1 MRKLFYQTQVILFVF
16 VIFAAGCSANE
27 KTDRQVPVK
36 DSVRVY
42 EQSRASS
49 EDLQKANASIRDVRQ
64 NAITRAVHKVAS
76 AIVGVNVTQIQE
88 YVATP
93 FGNDP
98 FFQYFFPGMRY
109 RQEVKSLG
117 SGFFISPDGYIITN
131 EHVVHNAVKII
142 VTMVAGKNYPA
153 KLVGSDY
160 TTDLALLKIKGK
172 NFPICELGNSD
183 DVIVGEWAI
192 ALGNP
197 FGLFEL
203 SRHPSVTVGVV
214 SATHLNFGRQGGD
227 RVYQD
232 MIQTDASINP
242 GNSGGPMVDALGN
255 VIGVNTFIFTG
266 GQYNQGSIGLGFAIP
281 INRVKRVIK
290 ELKKYGKVN
299 RQFWTGLEV
308 DNINYLIA
316 KYFGLSSTKG
326 VIVTSVK
333 PDSPAEKSGIRVG
346 DIILAINGQEIQN
359 TEDIWTILTDMDAKA
374 GDILTLTLF
383 RKGQKKNV
391 KLKLAPVQQ

>member
-1 MRKLFYQTQVILFVF
+1 MGERFYRTVVVLFVF
-16 VIFAAGCSANE
+16 MFFTAGCSARE
-27 KTDRQVPVK
+27 KTEQQVPAK
-36 DSVRVY
+36 DSLQVY
-42 EQSRASS
+42 KQSQTTS
-49 EDLQKANASIRDVRQ
+49 EDVRKANASIQDVRK
-64 NAITRAVHKVAS
+64 NAITRAVQKVAS
-76 AIVGVNVTQIQE
+76 AVVGVNVTQIQE
-88 YVATP
+88 YVTTP

-117 SGFFISPDGYIITN
+117 SGFLISPDGYIVTN

-160 TTDLALLKIKGK
+160 TTDLALLKIEGK
-172 NFPICELGNSD
+172 DLPICELGNSD
-183 DVIVGEWAI
+183 NIIVGEWAI

-266 GQYNQGSIGLGFAIP
+266 GEYSQGSIGLGFSIP
-281 INRVKRVIK
+281 VNRVKRVISD
-290 ELKKYGKVN
+290 LKKYGKVN

-333 PDSPAEKSGIRVG
+333 ANSPAEKAGIQVG
-346 DIILAINGQEIQN
+346 DIILAINGKEIQG
-359 TEDIWTILTDMDAKA
+359 TEDIWTLLTNIDAKP

-383 RKGQKKNV
+383 RKGKKKYV
-391 KLKLAPVQQ
+391 KLKLAPIQG

>member
-1 MRKLFYQTQVILFVF
+1 MQKLFYRTLAILFIF
-16 VIFAAGCSANE
+16 VLFAAGCSARE
-27 KTDRQVPVK
+27 KTGQQASMK
-36 DSVRVY
+36 DSVQVY
-42 EQSRASS
+42 KQSRSSS
-49 EDLQKANASIRDVRQ
+49 EDVQKVNAGIQDVRQ
-64 NAITRAVHKVAS
+64 NAITRAVQKVAS
-76 AIVGVNVTQIQE
+76 AVVGVNVTQIQE

-117 SGFFISPDGYIITN
+117 SGFLISPDGYIVTN

-142 VTMVAGKNYPA
+142 VTMVAGKNFPA

-172 NFPICELGNSD
+172 DFPICELGNSD
-183 DVIVGEWAI
+183 NIIVGEWAI

-203 SRHPSVTVGVV
+203 SRHPSVTVGVI

-266 GQYNQGSIGLGFAIP
+266 GQYSQGSIGLGFSIP
-281 INRVKRVIK
+281 VNRVKRVIRD
-290 ELKKYGKVN
+290 LKKYGKVN

-333 PDSPAEKSGIRVG
+333 ANSPAEKAGIQVG
-346 DIILAINGQEIQN
+346 DIILAINGQEVKG
-359 TEDIWTILTDMDAKA
+359 TEDIWTILTNMDAKA
-374 GDILTLTLF
+374 GDVLTLTIF
-383 RKGQKKNV
+383 RKGQKKNI
-391 KLKLAPVQQ
+391 KLKLTPIPQ